1 MYASKSDEFLI
12 QQFRSGNNT
21 AFDILLKRYQSK
33 VFSYIMQLVKDHDLA
48 NDIFQEVFIKV
59 VINLKKESYH
69 HEGKL
74 LSWILRIS
82 HNQVIDHFRK
92 SSKMPYVGRS
102 SSNPDFDI
110 FSVLK
115 LEDSSIEDVMI
126 NDQILKD
133 VRLLIHELPQDQ
145 KEVVKMRFFMKM
157 SFKEIAEKSGVS
169 INTSLGRM
177 RYALINLRKL
187 IDEKQLVLNVS
198 WEKNRPFA
206 VNLKLSCRQ
215 HGSIPG
221 PINEHF
227 KNLSPRGI

>member
-82 HNQVIDHFRK
+82 HNQVIDYFRK
-92 SSKMPYVGRS
+92 SSKMPFVGRS

-157 SFKEIAEKSGVS
+157 SFKEIAEKTGVS

-187 IDEKQLVLNVS
+187 IDEKQLVLT
-198 WEKNRPFA
+198 
-206 VNLKLSCRQ
+206 
-215 HGSIPG
+215 HG
-221 PINEHF
+221 
-227 KNLSPRGI
+227 

>member
-92 SSKMPYVGRS
+92 SSKMPYVGRN

-157 SFKEIAEKSGVS
+157 SFKEIAEKTGVS

-187 IDEKQLVLNVS
+187 IDEKQLVLT
-198 WEKNRPFA
+198 
-206 VNLKLSCRQ
+206 
-215 HGSIPG
+215 HG
-221 PINEHF
+221 
-227 KNLSPRGI
+227 

>member
-12 QQFRSGNNT
+12 LQFKSGNDSS
-21 AFDILLKRYQSK
+21 FDVLLSRYQSK
-33 VFSYIMQLVKDHDLA
+33 VFSYVMQLVKDYDLA

-74 LSWILRIS
+74 LSWILRIA

-92 SSKMPYVGRS
+92 SSKMPIAGRTS
-102 SSNPDFDI
+102 ANPDFDI
-110 FSVLK
+110 FSVIK
-115 LEDSSIEDVMI
+115 LEESSVEDVMI
-126 NDQILKD
+126 NEQILKE
-133 VRLLIHELPQDQ
+133 VRYLIEELPEDQ

-157 SFKEIAEKSGVS
+157 SFKEISEKTNVS

-187 IDEKQLVLNVS
+187 INEKDLVLTNY
-198 WEKNRPFA
+198 
-206 VNLKLSCRQ
+206 
-215 HGSIPG
+215 
-221 PINEHF
+221 
-227 KNLSPRGI
+227 

>member
-33 VFSYIMQLVKDHDLA
+33 VFSYIMQLVKDYDLA

-157 SFKEIAEKSGVS
+157 SFKEIAEKTGVS

-187 IDEKQLVLNVS
+187 IDEKQLVLT
-198 WEKNRPFA
+198 
-206 VNLKLSCRQ
+206 
-215 HGSIPG
+215 HG
-221 PINEHF
+221 
-227 KNLSPRGI
+227 

>member
-157 SFKEIAEKSGVS
+157 SFKEIAEKTGVS
-169 INTSLGRM
+169 INTALGRM

-187 IDEKQLVLNVS
+187 IDEKQLVLT
-198 WEKNRPFA
+198 
-206 VNLKLSCRQ
+206 
-215 HGSIPG
+215 HG
-221 PINEHF
+221 
-227 KNLSPRGI
+227 

>member
-21 AFDILLKRYQSK
+21 AFDILLNRYQSK
-33 VFSYIMQLVKDHDLA
+33 VFSYIMQLVKDYDLA

-92 SSKMPYVGRS
+92 SSKMPFVGRS

-157 SFKEIAEKSGVS
+157 SFKEIAEKTGVS

-187 IDEKQLVLNVS
+187 IDEKQLVLT
-198 WEKNRPFA
+198 
-206 VNLKLSCRQ
+206 
-215 HGSIPG
+215 HG
-221 PINEHF
+221 
-227 KNLSPRGI
+227 

>member
-12 QQFRSGNNT
+12 QQFRSNNNT

-102 SSNPDFDI
+102 SSNPNFDI

-157 SFKEIAEKSGVS
+157 SFKEIAEKTGVS

-187 IDEKQLVLNVS
+187 IDEKQLVLT
-198 WEKNRPFA
+198 
-206 VNLKLSCRQ
+206 
-215 HGSIPG
+215 HG
-221 PINEHF
+221 
-227 KNLSPRGI
+227 

>member
-21 AFDILLKRYQSK
+21 AFDVLLNRYQSK
-33 VFSYIMQLVKDHDLA
+33 VFSYIMQLVKDYDLA

-82 HNQVIDHFRK
+82 HNQVIDYFRK
-92 SSKMPYVGRS
+92 SSKMPFVGRS

-157 SFKEIAEKSGVS
+157 SFKEIAEKTGVS

-187 IDEKQLVLNVS
+187 IDEKQLVLT
-198 WEKNRPFA
+198 
-206 VNLKLSCRQ
+206 
-215 HGSIPG
+215 HG
-221 PINEHF
+221 
-227 KNLSPRGI
+227 

>member
-33 VFSYIMQLVKDHDLA
+33 VFSYIMQLVKDYDLA

-92 SSKMPYVGRS
+92 SSKMPFVGRS

-133 VRLLIHELPQDQ
+133 VRLLIHELPHDQ

-157 SFKEIAEKSGVS
+157 SFKEIAEKTGVS

-187 IDEKQLVLNVS
+187 IDEKQLVLT
-198 WEKNRPFA
+198 
-206 VNLKLSCRQ
+206 
-215 HGSIPG
+215 HG
-221 PINEHF
+221 
-227 KNLSPRGI
+227 

>member
-157 SFKEIAEKSGVS
+157 SFFLVAFF
-169 INTSLGRM
+169 M
-177 RYALINLRKL
+177 RYKS
-187 IDEKQLVLNVS
+187 E
-198 WEKNRPFA
+198 
-206 VNLKLSCRQ
+206 LK
-215 HGSIPG
+215 
-221 PINEHF
+221 
-227 KNLSPRGI
+227 